1 VTLATLT
8 CSIAL
13 ASGAPPQPLADAGRV
28 LAERPW
34 AAEISARALA
44 DDRPAQA
51 DRLAVRFDPGGVVHL
66 RLGTLRV
73 EATPGRLI
81 AVHEWNDHAYYEA
94 LLDGLPPDRVL
105 AAELPP
111 LWCPWLAI
119 ALAHGDPGAWPVVG
133 DDSPRRIEFS
143 GSSPQTPGDEQ
154 GSVLQFTGGITGAPG
169 TIRAEVRGAAAA
181 VSPPNAEPPPTDAST
196 PRPWIHAY
204 TLEFDSPATPTRLR
218 FEAEP
223 TDPAAWPSI
232 SLDGRTPVPSLA
244 ALAPPPP
251 EIGFADRL
259 PVLSFSAITREDL
272 TDHRWQP
279 LESLAAAAS
288 RRPAALV
295 LVLATPRVADPIAR
309 RAATAVREAR
319 LQINR
324 QGPPASAVVARP
336 VLCVEVDDLDRTS
349 AIATLEAWTAFYEP
363 DRTAAE
369 IEHAAPGLAWL
380 PAAHLLRRVA
390 PASDA
395 ALVIVDRA
403 GWIIAV
409 LSPDADADEIA
420 GAILAGGRA
429 RE

>member
-1 VTLATLT
+1 M
-8 CSIAL
+8 
-13 ASGAPPQPLADAGRV
+13 

-34 AAEISARALA
+34 AAEISARASA
-44 DDRPAQA
+44 DPGDRSART
-51 DRLAVRFDPGGVVHL
+51 DRLAVRFEPGGAVHL

-81 AVHEWNDHAYYEA
+81 AVHQWNDHAYYEA

-119 ALAHGDPGAWPVVG
+119 ALAQGDPGAWPVVG
-133 DDSPRRIEFS
+133 EDSARRIKFS
-143 GSSPQTPGDEQ
+143 GAPPEAIQTEH
-154 GSVLQFTGGITGAPG
+154 GSVIRFTGGMTSGPG
-169 TIRAEVRGAAAA
+169 VARAEVRGGAAAD
-181 VSPPNAEPPPTDAST
+181 NAQADAEAPPTDAAAPLS
-196 PRPWIHAY
+196 WIRAY
-204 TLEFDSPATPTRLR
+204 EIEPDSPATRTRLR

-223 TDPAAWPSI
+223 TNPAAWPSI
-232 SLDGRTPVPSLA
+232 SLDGRTPVASLA

-251 EIGFADRL
+251 EIGFGDRL
-259 PVLSFSAITREDL
+259 PVLSFSAVTREDL
-272 TDHRWQP
+272 TDHRWRP

-295 LVLATPRVADPIAR
+295 LVLATPRVAGPVAR
-309 RAATAVREAR
+309 RAATAVTEAR
-319 LQINR
+319 LQIAR
-324 QGPPASAVVARP
+324 GDPPAHAVVARP
-336 VLCVEVDDLDRTS
+336 VLCVEVDDLDRAS
-349 AIATLEAWTAFYEP
+349 AIATLEAWTNFYEP

-369 IEHAAPGLAWL
+369 IEQAAPGLAWL

-420 GAILAGGRA
+420 GSILAADRA